1 MDYYSILGVSKT
13 ATAAEI
19 KKAYR
24 SLALKHHPDTNP
36 DDKTAEDK
44 FKSIAEAYEVL
55 SDETKRKQYDSPKQ
69 STNPTYN
76 YDEFVKSYGGQFSTS
91 QFRQSRETSNSRGRA
106 SQGKTH
112 APPPN
117 TTYLDIT
124 VSEVISLSDAMLGKK
139 IELTYT
145 RKKIRYTGQAGEI
158 ITYTRD
164 DEEKEI
170 SIQLSLRKMY
180 LQIKREGSRYL
191 AKVRVAKLG
200 NEDVHTR
207 RNIWGDI
214 EQVPIFGDLYVEIG
228 FDVPEKV
235 EIVDNTIVHR
245 VEIPLYKV
253 VTKDSKIRIET
264 ILNKKYDAEINQPRS
279 LTDLRFVLPSEG
291 ILNDSGIL
299 GDYLIKFDILTPD
312 PTKLNKEEKETF
324 LSLLST
330 I

>member
-1 MDYYSILGVSKT
+1 MDYYSILGIPKT
-13 ATAAEI
+13 ATSAEI

-24 SLALKHHPDTNP
+24 SLALKHHPDKNP
-36 DDKTAEDK
+36 EDKAAEDK
-44 FKSIAEAYEVL
+44 FKSIVEAYEVL
-55 SDETKRKQYDSPKQ
+55 SDETKRKHYDLPKQ
-69 STNPTYN
+69 STHTTYN
-76 YDEFVKSYGGQFSTS
+76 YDEFVKSYGGQFSSS
-91 QFRQSRETSNSRGRA
+91 QFRQSHETSNSRSRA
-106 SQGKTH
+106 SQGKQHT
-112 APPPN
+112 PPPS
-117 TTYLDIT
+117 TAYLDIT
-124 VSEVISLSDAMLGKK
+124 VNDISALSDAILGKK
-139 IELTYT
+139 IELSYT
-145 RKKIRYTGQAGEI
+145 RKKIRYSGQAGEL
-158 ITYTRD
+158 ITYIRE

-170 SIQLSLRKMY
+170 SIQLSLRKTY
-180 LQIKREGSRYL
+180 LQIKREGSKYF
-191 AKVRVAKLG
+191 AKVRVTKLG

-228 FDVPEKV
+228 FDVPENI
-235 EIVDNTIVHR
+235 EIVDNTIIHR

-279 LTDLRFVLPSEG
+279 LTDLKFILPSEG
-291 ILNDSGIL
+291 ILNAAGIL
-299 GDYLIKFDILTPD
+299 GDYLIKFDIITPD